1 MDQAKIIET
10 LFKIDGADTFNAM
23 ALEIFRF
30 QYENNVVYR
39 EFTDHL
45 KINPLKVSFVEE
57 IPFLPVEFFKTH
69 QVLIDGISPRNFF
82 ESSST
87 TGTGISRHYFDQPDL
102 YHRSLIKCFQLFYG
116 NPQNYCIL
124 ALLPSYLERGRS
136 SLVYMVQQ
144 LIDRSGHPENGFY
157 LDERDVLAE
166 KLQQLD
172 REGQKT
178 LVIGVS
184 FALLDLIEKHQLEL
198 NNTIVMETGG
208 MKGRRREMVREE
220 LHGLLRAGF
229 GVQAIHSEYG
239 MTELFSQAYSKGG
252 GRFNAPPWMKVLIRD
267 INDPLSLLKSG
278 RTGGVNIIDL
288 ANLHTC
294 SFLATKDLGRIKPDS
309 SYEIL
314 GRYDHSDVRGCN
326 LMIA

>member
-1 MDQAKIIET
+1 MDQAKIIDNI
-10 LFKIDGADTFNAM
+10 FQIDDADTFNAT

-30 QYENNVVYR
+30 QYENNAVYR

-57 IPFLPVEFFKTH
+57 IPFLPVEFFKT
-69 QVLIDGISPRNFF
+69 QRVLVDGISPRNFF

-87 TGTGISRHYFDQPDL
+87 TGTGISRHYFEKPDL
-102 YHRSLIKCFQLFYG
+102 YERSLMKCFQLFYG
-116 NPQNYCIL
+116 TPQDYCFL
-124 ALLPSYLERGRS
+124 ALLPSYLEQSRS

-144 LIDRSGHPENGFY
+144 LIDFSGHPESGFY
-157 LDERDVLAE
+157 LDDRDVLAE
-166 KLQQLD
+166 KLQELD
-172 REGQKT
+172 QAGQKT
-178 LVIGVS
+178 LLIGVS
-184 FALLDLIEKHQLEL
+184 FALLDLIEKHQFKLK
-198 NNTIVMETGG
+198 NTIVMETGG

-220 LHGLLRAGF
+220 LHELLRAGF

-239 MTELFSQAYSKGG
+239 MTELFSQAYSKDG

-267 INDPLSLLKSG
+267 INDPLSLLKSEK
-278 RTGGVNIIDL
+278 TGGVNIIDL

-294 SFLATKDLGRIKPDS
+294 SFLSTKDLGRLKPDGS
-309 SYEIL
+309 FEVL